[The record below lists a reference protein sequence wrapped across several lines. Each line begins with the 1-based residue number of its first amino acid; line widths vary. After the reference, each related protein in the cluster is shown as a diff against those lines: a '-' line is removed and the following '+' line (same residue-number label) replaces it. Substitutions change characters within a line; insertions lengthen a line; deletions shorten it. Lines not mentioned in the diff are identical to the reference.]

1 MCKDAS
7 LWCLNEKRH
16 IGKSGRWKP
25 DNMPL
30 SQLTTRSVA
39 GETDYQ

>member
-16 IGKSGRWKP
+16 IGESGSRKP
-25 DNMPL
+25 ENMPL

-39 GETDYQ
+39 GDIDYQ